1 MLVRNIASNP
11 NFEVR
16 FQLLRAGID
25 KVYEIIQKN
34 RDELAKEDDKKITEA
49 KMTIIENTCLLMD
62 FIVNFS
68 FDKIIYTVF
77 SKLKNDHY
85 MGDFMFAMKFTEKH
99 LDLLDELSTKQ
110 FQFVKDLMPSI
121 INEQPLPEYPYEN
134 NIRQFLPSTEKVE
147 EYQKKRKERLK
158 LRKGPQLVETRFEL

>member
-1 MLVRNIASNP
+1 MRVGL
-11 NFEVR
+11 
-16 FQLLRAGID
+16 D
-25 KVYEIIQKN
+25 KIYEIIQKN
-34 RDELAKEDDKKITEA
+34 RELLGKEEDTKITEP

-85 MGDFMFAMKFTEKH
+85 LGDFMWAMKFTEKYVE
-99 LDLLDELSTKQ
+99 LLDELTTKQ

-121 INEQPLPEYPYEN
+121 INEIQLPEYPYEN
-134 NIRQFLPSTEKVE
+134 SVKDFLPTKEKVK
-147 EYQKKRKERLK
+147 EYQKKKKERVK
-158 LRKGPQLVETRFEL
+158 SKKGPQLTDKFEL